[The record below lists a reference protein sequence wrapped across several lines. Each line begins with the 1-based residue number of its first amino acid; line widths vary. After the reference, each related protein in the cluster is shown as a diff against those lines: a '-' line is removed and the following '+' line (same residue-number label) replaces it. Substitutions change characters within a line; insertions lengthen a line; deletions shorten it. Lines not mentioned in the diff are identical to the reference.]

1 MWTRPLVHKNSQKP
15 SFLGSWRHGL
25 KICPAR
31 YSFPMFSPNCVHRG
45 FYAGRVRSGFAF
57 WSLFDCAGSHKSS
70 RQMSCAFRLRRL
82 AQSVGTTWLMPEGLL
97 YRRAMIV
104 FELCKVLVAG
114 VASGVLRDT
123 RRTSDTFS
131 SAWHFCTLL
140 KRWRVEVRGGFLGR
154 VAQYFVDLSKKVFKT
169 QIKQCFHKMF
179 SFLVRAAFGEIVASA
194 CATLV
199 CLGRRS
205 L

>member
-1 MWTRPLVHKNSQKP
+1 
-15 SFLGSWRHGL
+15 
-25 KICPAR
+25 
-31 YSFPMFSPNCVHRG
+31 
-45 FYAGRVRSGFAF
+45 
-57 WSLFDCAGSHKSS
+57 
-70 RQMSCAFRLRRL
+70 
-82 AQSVGTTWLMPEGLL
+82 MPEGLL

-104 FELCKVLVAG
+104 FELCKFFVAG
-114 VASGVLRDT
+114 VTASGVLRDR

-154 VAQYFVDLSKKVFKT
+154 VAQYFVDLSKKVLKT
-169 QIKQCFHKMF
+169 QMKQCFHKTF
-179 SFLVRAAFGEIVASA
+179 SFLVHAVFGEIVASA

>member
-1 MWTRPLVHKNSQKP
+1 MLAGLVQASR
-15 SFLGSWRHGL
+15 SGRFLTA
-25 KICPAR
+25 PAR
-31 YSFPMFSPNCVHRG
+31 TKVPFRCP
-45 FYAGRVRSGFAF
+45 
-57 WSLFDCAGSHKSS
+57 
-70 RQMSCAFRLRRL
+70 CAFRLRRL

-104 FELCKVLVAG
+104 FELCKFFVAG
-114 VASGVLRDT
+114 VAFGVLRDR

-179 SFLVRAAFGEIVASA
+179 SFLVRAVFGEIVTSA
-194 CATLV
+194 CAPLS
-199 CLGRRS
+199 S
-205 L
+205 LCVPWTALIVARCSV